1 MGALLHDLRYALR
14 GLARSPGFTAAVVAT
29 LALGIGANTTMFG
42 VLDTLLLR
50 PPVHVRD
57 PGRVARVYFNRNFG
71 EGATFTGSS
80 TSFPSYESLKDAAAF
95 SATAAWFDAQLSL
108 GRGENAKPI
117 KVRGVTASYFPLLG
131 VRTAAGRFFTAD
143 EDKPGAAPVAV
154 VSHRYWLRQ
163 MGGDSAFAR
172 RTLTIGR
179 LSYAVIGVAP
189 EGFSGADLEEPDV
202 WLPLRTATPD
212 LNDPE
217 ALTSRNWFWVR
228 ALVRLAPGQTIAS
241 AASFATLAE
250 RRAASASDRRRD
262 TLTAVLLGPI
272 QDARRPKM
280 SGDAKVAL
288 WVGAVALA
296 VLLVACANVANLLLA
311 RGLRRRREMAI
322 RAGLGAGRGR
332 LVRQLLVESLVLAV
346 AGGAAAL
353 LVALWGG
360 AAVRAFLLPGL
371 PASTAL
377 IDPRVLAFTTGV
389 AMLAGVVA
397 GVVPA
402 WQASRTDVS
411 ESLRS
416 GGRDVTTTRGRLR
429 GALVA
434 AQLTLTLVLL
444 VGAGL
449 FVHSLRN
456 AQRLDYGLDLDHVL
470 EASVD
475 AQLAEISR
483 TDSPGGP
490 SDPQSA
496 LYLRLL
502 ERVRAN
508 PAVASAAASV
518 GEPYGWSHSTDLKA
532 SGRDSLPK
540 VPSGGPYFNAVTADF
555 FAATGTRIV
564 RGRGILEADQAPGA
578 PRVTVVGQTFA
589 RLVWPGLNPIG
600 QCLYVNGND
609 STCVQV
615 VGVAQD
621 ARARG
626 VTEAQTLMYYI
637 PFGQHLV
644 PPPINGL
651 LIRTRGPARLAEAE
665 VQRTLQ
671 RTEPNLPYVSVRS
684 LAEAVAPQW
693 RSWRLGATMF
703 TAFGL
708 LALVI
713 AALGLYAVTSY
724 GVGQRTQEIGVRIA
738 LGAQRAQVIR
748 LVVAQSVRAA
758 AIGAAIGLGAA
769 LVLGRAV
776 AALLFDVKPADALSV
791 LGAVATLL
799 AVAAVAA
806 WVPARRAA
814 QIDPMEALRHE

>member
-1 MGALLHDLRYALR
+1 MDAILQDLRYALR
-14 GLARSPGFTAAVVAT
+14 GLARSPGFAIAVVAT

-42 VLDTLLLR
+42 VLDTLLLK
-50 PPVHVRD
+50 PPARVRD

-71 EGATFTGSS
+71 EGVTFTGAS
-80 TSFPSYESLKDAAAF
+80 TSFPSYESLKDATGF
-95 SATAAWFDAQLSL
+95 SATAAWFDGQLSL
-108 GRGENAKPI
+108 GHGAEAKSI

-131 VRTAAGRFFTAD
+131 VGPVLGRSFSAAD
-143 EDKPGAAPVAV
+143 DKLGAEPVAI
-154 VSHRYWLRQ
+154 VSHRYWLRS
-163 MGGDSAFAR
+163 MGGESGVLQR
-172 RTLTIGR
+172 SLPIGR
-179 LSYAVIGVAP
+179 HSYAIVGVAP

-212 LNDPE
+212 LNDVE

-228 ALVRLAPGQTIAS
+228 ALVRLASGRTLAAAEAS
-241 AASFATLAE
+241 ATLAE

-262 TLTAVLLGPI
+262 TSTSVVLGPI
-272 QDARRPKM
+272 QEARGPRM

-288 WVGAVALA
+288 WVGAVALM
-296 VLLVACANVANLLLA
+296 VLLVACANVGNLLLS

-332 LVRQLLVESLVLAV
+332 LVRQLLVESLVLAIG
-346 AGGAAAL
+346 GGAAAL
-353 LVALWGG
+353 LVAMWGG

-371 PASTAL
+371 PASATL
-377 IDPRVLAFTTGV
+377 LQTRVLVFTAAVATLTG
-389 AMLAGVVA
+389 LLA

-402 WQASRTDVS
+402 WQASRTDVA

-416 GGRDVTTTRGRLR
+416 GGRDVTATRGRLR
-429 GALVA
+429 SALVA
-434 AQLTLTLVLL
+434 TQMTLTLVLL

-456 AQRLDYGLDLDHVL
+456 AQSLDYGLDLDHVL

-475 AQLAEISR
+475 AQSAGVSR

-502 ERVRAN
+502 EAIRAN
-508 PAVASAAASV
+508 PAVSSAAASV
-518 GEPYGWSHSTDLKA
+518 GEPYGWSHSTDLRV
-532 SGRDSLPK
+532 SGRDSLPHLS
-540 VPSGGPYFNAVTADF
+540 SGGPYFNAVTAGF
-555 FAATGTRIV
+555 FATTGTRIV
-564 RGRGILEADQAPGA
+564 RGRGITEADQVRGA
-578 PRVTVVGQTFA
+578 SPVAVVGQTFA
-589 RLVWPGLNPIG
+589 RLVWPGRGPIG

-621 ARARG
+621 TRARG

-644 PPPINGL
+644 TPPINGL
-651 LIRTRGPARLAEAE
+651 LIRTRGPARLADAE
-665 VQRTLQ
+665 VQRALQ
-671 RTEPNLPYVSVRS
+671 RAEPNLPYVSVRS

-708 LALVI
+708 LALAI
-713 AALGLYAVTSY
+713 AALGLYAVTAY
-724 GVGQRTQEIGVRIA
+724 GVTQRTQEIGVRIA
-738 LGAQRAQVIR
+738 LGAQRPHVVR
-748 LVVAQSVRAA
+748 LVVTQAARAT
-758 AIGAAIGLGAA
+758 AIGAAVGLVIA
-769 LVLGRAV
+769 LGLGRAV
-776 AALLFDVKPADALSV
+776 VALLFDVKPVDGISV

-799 AVAAVAA
+799 AVSGVAA
-806 WVPARRAA
+806 FFPARRAA
-814 QIDPMEALRHE
+814 RIDPMEALRYE